1 MTDEIALGS
10 GRIARCFVLKDV
22 VFCYCF
28 ELSER
33 CGYRLGEYLLVI
45 FQWVVRV
52 CEIKKSGEGRH
63 HLTTPLKTSCTFL
76 LLLHWLL
83 SLSFVFIKVKSM
95 NVLNF
100 RKYPP
105 KLKV

>member
-10 GRIARCFVLKDV
+10 GRIARFFVLKDV

-45 FQWVVRV
+45 VQWVVRV
-52 CEIKKSGEGRH
+52 CEIKKKRGGETSSYH
-63 HLTTPLKTSCTFL
+63 PAKNFMHILIITTLAIIPEFCF
-76 LLLHWLL
+76 
-83 SLSFVFIKVKSM
+83 
-95 NVLNF
+95 
-100 RKYPP
+100 Y
-105 KLKV
+105 